1 MPHHTARRGQAVCS
15 EAIPFISAEI
25 PGASTSAWVGVDGCV
40 NLHSRRSRE
49 LTVTRNASGAWPI
62 ACVLASAEAPTF
74 PPDFSG
80 CGDSKSNT
88 WINVIFGSGKN
99 LEKPL

>member
-1 MPHHTARRGQAVCS
+1 ML
-15 EAIPFISAEI
+15 
-25 PGASTSAWVGVDGCV
+25 AWVGIDGCV
-40 NLHSRRSRE
+40 NLRSRRSRE
-49 LTVTRNASGAWPI
+49 LTVTYNASGAWHS

-88 WINVIFGSGKN
+88 WIKVIFGSGRN
-99 LEKPL
+99 LEKPLISFLEAPRLCIGLYYHDRLIEPFSK